1 MKRNLSKLYKI
12 VSGVLVFSLFQAMF
26 ISCGSKE
33 PEMIVISDSYL
44 SVSKTEIT
52 QGLYEKVMGN
62 NPSMKKNKSFPVEQ
76 VKWFDALEFCNRL
89 SEKEGLE
96 KAYKIDGEKVS
107 WNENANGYRLP
118 TFKEFQFAA
127 KGGQDYKYAGSDDC
141 REVAFLLTDA
151 QETKKYSETKVA
163 SKKPNGYGLFDMNGN
178 VSEWCWNSAGSKN
191 EYRIYAGGG
200 WGTSAEYLTLDY
212 KESTYPNQGTF
223 YIGFR
228 VVKTDVEKKAEIDE
242 AIRIAEEKRLK
253 EVEENR
259 LAAIEEQKKTEAAEM
274 AFEKSNPKLAVSNY
288 LGMVKIPGK
297 SISMS
302 KYEVTQR
309 VYEMVHGTLPEKTEI
324 KGRKLP
330 VTNVDWFNAVLFCN
344 ELTKYL
350 MTEKDCV
357 YTVKVKRLWQ
367 DKDIMEAEVTVNEN
381 AKGFRL
387 PNEEEWVYAA
397 KAGKNFKYPGSD
409 NLSEVGWW
417 NKNSNGMLH
426 SVGQLKPNG
435 YGLYDMAGNAG
446 EWTFD
451 KTGGQN
457 ERIVRG
463 GSYTSNDRPCGFSEK
478 SWIRQGESLGSG
490 GIGIRVVKNE

>member
-33 PEMIVISDSYL
+33 PEMIVIPDSYL

-302 KYEVTQR
+302 KYWNPSRENR
-309 VYEMVHGTLPEKTEI
+309 
-324 KGRKLP
+324 
-330 VTNVDWFNAVLFCN
+330 N
-344 ELTKYL
+344 
-350 MTEKDCV
+350 
-357 YTVKVKRLWQ
+357 KR
-367 DKDIMEAEVTVNEN
+367 
-381 AKGFRL
+381 
-387 PNEEEWVYAA
+387 
-397 KAGKNFKYPGSD
+397 
-409 NLSEVGWW
+409 
-417 NKNSNGMLH
+417 
-426 SVGQLKPNG
+426 
-435 YGLYDMAGNAG
+435 
-446 EWTFD
+446 
-451 KTGGQN
+451 
-457 ERIVRG
+457 
-463 GSYTSNDRPCGFSEK
+463 
-478 SWIRQGESLGSG
+478 
-490 GIGIRVVKNE
+490 